1 MLIHIQ
7 ASLLKNQFPPNI
19 VHSKYYKLTVIFNDF
34 RFNHIIIHN
43 TDDLVTKKSSSK
55 PVCNYSNSLI
65 KDIQHK
71 SGYCLFYYY

>member
-7 ASLLKNQFPPNI
+7 ASMLKNQFPPNI

-65 KDIQHK
+65 TDI
-71 SGYCLFYYY
+71 